1 MRWLLGCIG
10 LIFILFGGCVLV
22 IFSNG
27 VAPDEIVFAI
37 GAVLIFFSGIWMLY
51 KAVTMRSAA
60 ATGNRPE
67 GDGDLS

>member
-51 KAVTMRSAA
+51 KAVTMRSASS
-60 ATGNRPE
+60 TGNRPE
-67 GDGDLS
+67 GDDDLS